1 MADDD
6 AKPSPGDP
14 GSDEAAADDPGVLR
28 FPQSRVRMGGGK
40 PPRDLGLSKLSKEV
54 GSSGRSA
61 KGHWCSHCRGIWY
74 SYFLESECPVCG
86 NRHG

>member
-1 MADDD
+1 MSDDD
-6 AKPSPGDP
+6 DTGD
-14 GSDEAAADDPGVLR
+14 ARKVLR
-28 FPQSRVRMGGGK
+28 FPQSRTRIGTGEPVK
-40 PPRDLGLSKLSKEV
+40 DLGLSALSRQV

-61 KGHWCSHCRGIWY
+61 KGHWCSYCKGIWY